1 MSSQCVTFPL
11 EAMYSNRTYP
21 LSKNTKREACRTVR
35 ILEKTMKKTMFLQFR
50 EGLCFYSLETN
61 VFVDWQFKW

>member
-11 EAMYSNRTYP
+11 EAMYSNRTYS
-21 LSKNTKREACRTVR
+21 LSKNTKREACRTAR
-35 ILEKTMKKTMFLQFR
+35 LFGETMKKTTFLQFR
-50 EGLCFYSLETN
+50 EGLCFYSLEIN